1 LFGDRVGPASSLLVA
16 ISLLAT
22 GAAPY
27 DGSTPR
33 RTDMARPSLRDLF
46 RNFDDYDAPLDRK
59 IRKALRNNA
68 RKVVT
73 LSECCGHP
81 GEPGC

>member
-1 LFGDRVGPASSLLVA
+1 VR
-16 ISLLAT
+16 
-22 GAAPY
+22 
-27 DGSTPR
+27 PR
-33 RTDMARPSLRDLF
+33 YRPGMARPSLKDLF

-59 IRKALRNNA
+59 VRKALRNNA
-68 RKVVT
+68 KKVLT